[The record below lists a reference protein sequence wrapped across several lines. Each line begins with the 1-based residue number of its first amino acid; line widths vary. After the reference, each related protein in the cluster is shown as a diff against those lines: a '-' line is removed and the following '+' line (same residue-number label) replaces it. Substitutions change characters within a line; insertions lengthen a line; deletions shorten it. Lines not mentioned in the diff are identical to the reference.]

1 MGALAS
7 IHVQSHTGYDRRFS
21 IESAHRLLVA
31 TRLGGQPLDPG
42 HGFPV
47 RLVAPDRRGYWWV
60 KWVTTVAIDELP
72 AWWQLPFP
80 IQ

>member
-1 MGALAS
+1 MSRNG
-7 IHVQSHTGYDRRFS
+7 
-21 IESAHRLLVA
+21 SATCAGVKLLY
-31 TRLGGQPLDPG
+31 DPG

-47 RLVAPDRRGYWWV
+47 RLVAPDLRGYWWV
-60 KWVTTVAIDELP
+60 KWVSTITVDELP